1 MLSEFPEK
9 GDTIYVVEPLKYVS
23 EAEVIICRGV
33 IKQVFCKVKYTGV
46 NEFFPLNNC
55 FETNEKA
62 FNYFKE
68 QIKFEQ
74 ERFLSLIESMERS
87 LNVNSNELV

>member
-1 MLSEFPEK
+1 MLNEFPEK

-46 NEFFPLNNC
+46 NEFFPLNKC
-55 FETNEKA
+55 FATKEEALKS
-62 FNYFKE
+62 FKSYIE
-68 QIKFEQ
+68 LGQT
-74 ERFLSLIESMERS
+74 RLISILKSMERS